1 MFSSFKNNSFT
12 KAQLETVN
20 IDRDGVVSLNLRND
34 LVKAKIKEQVF
45 KLKKLN
51 DIMNGMK

>member
-1 MFSSFKNNSFT
+1 MFSSFKNNSFS

-20 IDRDGVVSLNLRND
+20 IDIDGVVSLNLKND

-45 KLKKLN
+45 KLRN
-51 DIMNGMK
+51 

>member
-1 MFSSFKNNSFT
+1 MFSSFKNNRFT